1 MYDYRVCTERDILCI
16 DLKSFF
22 ASVSCIEKGL
32 DPMTTKL
39 AVVGDTKRPGSVV
52 LASTPPLKKLGI
64 KTGSRLYEIPQRN
77 DIFIINP
84 SMKKY
89 ISIST
94 QISKI
99 ALNFVAPEDFWQYSI
114 DEHFLDITNSY
125 QLFCETPYEFA
136 RLIQNKI
143 YEQTQIFS
151 TIGIGSN
158 MLLSKLSMDLE
169 AKKTSEGIAEWRYK
183 DIPGKLWHIE
193 PLTKMWG
200 INKRTEAK
208 LNKKGI
214 FRIGDLANYPVEYLK
229 RDFGIIGVDLHLH
242 ANGIDESFM
251 RKPHITK
258 NKSLGKSQILMRDY
272 ELHEL
277 KTVLSEQVD
286 EVFYRVRNQQLY
298 PTRITVSVGYADAG
312 GVRKQFTNKTGYQN
326 SYVIINQLWRYLSDR
341 LENDRLYRTIAISFG
356 HFIPNQIKQLS
367 LFEDPKQIKAEIIEN
382 ELDPI
387 RFKYGKD
394 IVFRGSSLSKSGT
407 LISNSK
413 KIAGHQA

>member
-1 MYDYRVCTERDILCI
+1 
-16 DLKSFF
+16 
-22 ASVSCIEKGL
+22 
-32 DPMTTKL
+32 
-39 AVVGDTKRPGSVV
+39 
-52 LASTPPLKKLGI
+52 
-64 KTGSRLYEIPQRN
+64 
-77 DIFIINP
+77 
-84 SMKKY
+84 
-89 ISIST
+89 
-94 QISKI
+94 
-99 ALNFVAPEDFWQYSI
+99 
-114 DEHFLDITNSY
+114 
-125 QLFCETPYEFA
+125 
-136 RLIQNKI
+136 
-143 YEQTQIFS
+143 
-151 TIGIGSN
+151 

-169 AKKTSEGIAEWRYK
+169 AKKTSEGIAEWRYE
-183 DIPGKLWHIE
+183 DIPRKLWHIE

-407 LISNSK
+407 LISRK
-413 KIAGHQA
+413 DKIAGHQA